1 MSQEAAQRLMGLGLR
16 QPVQIKRGVDRGA
29 PACKLALEP
38 PFDWR
43 ERRRGF
49 RRLA

>member
-1 MSQEAAQRLMGLGLR
+1 M
-16 QPVQIKRGVDRGA
+16 QIKRGVDHGA
-29 PACKLALEP
+29 PTPKLALEP

-43 ERRRGF
+43 EWRRGS